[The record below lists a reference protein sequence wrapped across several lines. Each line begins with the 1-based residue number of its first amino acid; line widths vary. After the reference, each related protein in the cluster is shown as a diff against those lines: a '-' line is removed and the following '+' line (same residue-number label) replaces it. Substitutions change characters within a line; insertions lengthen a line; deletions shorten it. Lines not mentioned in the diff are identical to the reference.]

1 MSAAMEIH
9 DAIGSAMTVVLTCIA
24 CAVPFAAVY
33 FMVRYYLE
41 GPPHDRALDV
51 INSQYISADGKSYD
65 WSKGDLPQ
73 GMYGAPRDRIQTA
86 AYRNG
91 DTRYDKDKGV
101 VMPPEPEE
109 IDVDADDMPDESEPD
124 VVEWD
129 TVDGEAIAAKFPQ
142 LKILAPKNKTW

>member
-1 MSAAMEIH
+1 MEIH
-9 DAIGSAMTVVLTCIA
+9 NTIGNVMTVVMTVAA

-33 FMVRYYLE
+33 FMVMYYLN

-51 INSQYISADGKSYD
+51 INSQYLSADGKSYD

-73 GMYGAPRDRIQTA
+73 HQYGAPRDRIQTA

-91 DTRYDKDKGV
+91 DTQYDKDKGV

-129 TVDGEAIAAKFPQ
+129 TVDGDAIAAKFPPR
-142 LKILAPKNKTW
+142 KILAPKNKTW